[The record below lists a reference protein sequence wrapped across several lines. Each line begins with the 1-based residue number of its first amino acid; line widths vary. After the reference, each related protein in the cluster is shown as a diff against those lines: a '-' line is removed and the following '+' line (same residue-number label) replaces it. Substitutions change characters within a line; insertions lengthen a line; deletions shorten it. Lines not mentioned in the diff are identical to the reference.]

1 MTSEI
6 AIRRAAPADIE
17 AIAALAGELVRLH
30 HRTDPARFFLPDRVE
45 QGYAWWLRRELSRE
59 AAVILVAEQAGEIV
73 GYSYGAL
80 AERDFNAL
88 LDEHGAIHDVFVAD
102 SVRQRGVGQR
112 LVEAM
117 VAELTARGAPRIVLS
132 TMIGNEAAQRVFA
145 RCGFRPTML
154 EMTR

>member
-132 TMIGNEAAQRVFA
+132 TMVGNEAAQRVFA